1 MEITKKDVEE
11 LIGDKVLTYKV
22 TKSYRGYNCTKVK
35 IVAIKAKDS
44 KEVTITLKP
53 TQNK

>member
-1 MEITKKDVEE
+1 MEITKKEVEE

-22 TKSYRGYNCTKVK
+22 TKSYRGYKVVKVK
-35 IVAIKAKDS
+35 VVAVKATDS

-53 TQNK
+53 NK